1 MGAGLTAAKLGI
13 AANLAETGVGLA
25 QGAVDAKLAVAGAV
39 AGAGAGLLRTK
50 ARLVGVGA
58 NLASGLVGAKL
69 AYLGDLAGA
78 GAKLVGAKLALG
90 KGALRAGLVATRGV
104 LDTKIHHLDSRYDQ
118 LKEPIWLPE
127 VEFIFNPEEYKFHP
141 EEYQVHSEEYQY
153 LEQPEDTK
161 WSAVESSG
169 GYKK

>member
-1 MGAGLTAAKLGI
+1 M
-13 AANLAETGVGLA
+13 V
-25 QGAVDAKLAVAGAV
+25 
-39 AGAGAGLLRTK
+39 GAGAGLLRTK
-50 ARLVGVGA
+50 ARLEVVGA
-58 NLASGLVGAKL
+58 DLALGAKL